1 MSTADVLRLEDNG
14 VGGWLQLPGSATAEL
29 MGSVGF
35 DFVCVDQQHGLIGDD
50 ALLPMLQALDA
61 TGTPTLVRVVANDAA
76 AIGRALDRGAGGV
89 VVPLVD
95 SADDARRAAIA
106 CRYPP
111 RGDRSYGPL
120 RAGWRPRPPE
130 PLCVVMVET
139 AAAVAALAD
148 ILAVDGVDAIFIGPS
163 DLALNTGRPLEA
175 QHGDPDYDE
184 LVGSITAACRERG
197 LPVGIYCAT
206 SAHVHRFRGLGC
218 TFTVLSSDAA
228 ILRAAAGD
236 QLAASR
242 A

>member
-1 MSTADVLRLEDNG
+1 MGTTDVLRLEDNG
-14 VGGWLQLPGSATAEL
+14 IGGWLQLPGSATAEL

-35 DFVCVDQQHGLIGDD
+35 EFVCIDQQHGLIGDD

-76 AIGRALDRGAGGV
+76 AIGRADRGAGGV

-95 SADDARRAAIA
+95 SADDARRAAVA
-106 CRYPP
+106 SPLP
-111 RGDRSYGPL
+111 ARGDHSYGPT
-120 RAGWRPRPPE
+120 RTGWRARSSE

-139 AAAVAALAD
+139 AAAVAALAE

-175 QHGDPDYDE
+175 QHGDAYDE

-206 SAHVHRFRGLGC
+206 PARAPLPRPWLHVHRAVVGRGDPAGRGGRHQ
-218 TFTVLSSDAA
+218 LS
-228 ILRAAAGD
+228 
-236 QLAASR
+236 ASR
-242 A
+242 P

>member
-1 MSTADVLRLEDNG
+1 MSTAGVLRLEDNG
-14 VGGWLQLPGSATAEL
+14 IGGWLQLPGSATAEL

-35 DFVCVDQQHGLIGDD
+35 EFVCVDQQHGLIGDD

-61 TGTPTLVRVVANDAA
+61 SGTPTLVRVVANDAA

-89 VVPLVD
+89 VVPLVE

-111 RGDRSYGPL
+111 RGDRSYGPT
-120 RAGWRPRPPE
+120 RTGWRARPSE

-139 AAAVAALAD
+139 AAAVAALAE

-175 QHGDPDYDE
+175 QHGDPAYDE
-184 LVGSITAACRERG
+184 L
-197 LPVGIYCAT
+197 
-206 SAHVHRFRGLGC
+206 
-218 TFTVLSSDAA
+218 
-228 ILRAAAGD
+228 
-236 QLAASR
+236 
-242 A
+242 